1 MLLGNKIK
9 LVFKCE
15 SLKIMK
21 VFENN
26 LMNTKH
32 FSIIVGSSCPRQS
45 LKGVGIN
52 LSGVKSAVNL
62 IDGNFLVFVEC

>member
-1 MLLGNKIK
+1 
-9 LVFKCE
+9 
-15 SLKIMK
+15 
-21 VFENN
+21 
-26 LMNTKH
+26 MNTKH